1 MDAIARVRE
10 MEARMDEVRG
20 ALRAVEAA
28 EESVRVLI
36 EYYESGLWL
45 RDYER
50 DEAGGFPPDLKRGV
64 LSQDGLYDLLADW
77 DRLHRE
83 GSSQGK

>member
-1 MDAIARVRE
+1 MDAIARVQE
-10 MEARMDEVRG
+10 MEARMDEVRA

-28 EESVRVLI
+28 EESVRVLR

-45 RDYER
+45 RDYEQ
-50 DEAGGFPPDLKRGV
+50 DEAGGFPAELKRGV

-77 DRLHRE
+77 DRLRR
-83 GSSQGK
+83 GG